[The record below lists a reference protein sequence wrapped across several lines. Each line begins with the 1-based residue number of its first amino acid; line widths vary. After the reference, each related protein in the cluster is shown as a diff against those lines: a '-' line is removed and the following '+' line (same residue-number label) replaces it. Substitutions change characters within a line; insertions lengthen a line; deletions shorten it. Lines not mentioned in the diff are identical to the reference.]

1 MRILPLFRRA
11 LHSWLALELVAG
23 ILALDL
29 LVAVGPLVAVLLA
42 RPEFPGPAAAAVLAV
57 SIPAAALLA
66 TAALKLSRELLAS
79 GSHRAG

>member
-1 MRILPLFRRA
+1 MSRLVRR
-11 LHSWLALELVAG
+11 LLLGWLALEFGAG
-23 ILALDL
+23 ILALAL
-29 LVAVGPLVAVLLA
+29 FVAVGPLVAVLLA
-42 RPEFPGPAAAAVLAV
+42 RPEFPALAVVAVLAV

>member
-1 MRILPLFRRA
+1 MNQLVPRHLLG
-11 LHSWLALELVAG
+11 WLGAG
-23 ILALDL
+23 ILALSL
-29 LVAVGPLVAVLLA
+29 LVAAGPLVVVLLS
-42 RPEFPGPAAAAVLAV
+42 RPEFPVPTAAVALAV